1 MAPARINERSEL
13 DLLAIV
19 CLVPSLLYIIL
30 MFVYPFLFGLYV
42 SLQPTK
48 GSTWSIKNYVSFF
61 ADPYQYATIGTTFAL
76 AIPNSILVVLA
87 ALFLAYGMR
96 RGIRMERTITTILV
110 LPISLGVIFLSE
122 GILGFYGTN
131 GWLNQMMIGAGL
143 LHEPLELT
151 HNFIGVTLSLFMQQF
166 PFCFLMLLGYISG
179 IDPSLESSARM
190 LGAGPWTVFRR
201 VMLPLIAPGLAIA
214 FALVFV
220 MSCRFPV
227 GGHGRAAGSAH
238 AHDLDRRLSA
248 GVRTIRHVVR
258 FCDRR
263 DHGALPI
270 GGAHRDRAGAA
281 PDDDRDDHG
290 CWETLT
296 GEDDARP
303 HVEIGDLYL
312 PARLHSKPAWH
323 CWACRGQR
331 LCEAL
336 VQPSPAARLHD
347 RLVRLCLD

>member
-19 CLVPSLLYIIL
+19 CLVPSLLYVIL

-131 GWLNQMMIGAGL
+131 GWLNQMLIGAGL

-220 MSCRFPV
+220 MSFAVFPSAVMV
-227 GGHGRAAGSAH
+227 GQPTGST
-238 AHDLDRRLSA
+238 
-248 GVRTIRHVVR
+248 RTISIAAYQQAFEQYDMSYASAIAVIMGL
-258 FCDRR
+258 CQLA
-263 DHGALPI
+263 ALI
-270 GGAHRDRAGAA
+270 
-281 PDDDRDDHG
+281 
-290 CWETLT
+290 
-296 GEDDARP
+296 
-303 HVEIGDLYL
+303 VI
-312 PARLHSKPAWH
+312 
-323 CWACRGQR
+323 
-331 LCEAL
+331 
-336 VQPSPAARLHD
+336 V
-347 RLVRLCLD
+347 LVRRRMTIATTMGVGKR